1 MIDLRQQI
9 NDVRRTLGN
18 RTLEAGEARVSTISQ
33 VYDTDIDDLWQ
44 VVTQPERIARWFL
57 PVTGELK
64 EGGSYS
70 LQGNA
75 SGTITRCDRPR
86 GYDATWEFGEM
97 LSWIEVRLVP
107 EGGGTRFELRHIA
120 HVDDNMWDQY
130 GPGATG
136 VGWELG
142 FMGLAMHLADPA
154 ASPDPASMQT
164 WHETPEGREFIR
176 AAADRWAEAAIEYG
190 DDPAKAKASGDRTY
204 GFYTGT

>member
-9 NDVRRTLGN
+9 NDVRRTLGD
-18 RTLEAGEARVSTISQ
+18 RTLEAGQARVLTISQ

-44 VVTQPERIARWFL
+44 VVTRPERIARWFL

-75 SGTITRCDRPR
+75 SGTITKCDKPR
-86 GYDATWEFGEM
+86 GYDATWEFGGM
-97 LSWIEVRLVP
+97 VSWIEVRLRP
-107 EGGGTRFELRHIA
+107 EGGGTRFELQHIA

-142 FMGLAMHLADPA
+142 FMGLAMHLADPV

-176 AAADRWAEAAIEYG
+176 AAADRWAGAAIEYG
-190 DDPAKAKASGDRTY
+190 DDPEKAKASGDRTY